1 MKFIKTYENFLS
13 DVEIP
18 PVDIDVQSDENDDN
32 NEFHYDYKITGMRFS
47 IKSESS
53 IKSEVDILNYNY
65 NGKLNKYQINNGY
78 VCFDVK
84 SYYYGKEH
92 EMLNM
97 DVYYS
102 SDIKIPQGR
111 LKINDLIPE
120 ISRII
125 YENIERPFKYN
136 GNLGYEF
143 WDKQAWLSI

>member
-18 PVDIDVQSDENDDN
+18 PVDIDIQSDEDDN
-32 NEFHYDYKITGMRFS
+32 DEFRYDYKITGMRFS
-47 IKSESS
+47 IKSESP
-53 IKSEVDILNYNY
+53 IKSEIDILNYNY
-65 NGKLNKYQINNGY
+65 NGKLNKYQINTGY

-84 SYYYGKEH
+84 SYYYGKGH
-92 EMLNM
+92 DMLNM

-102 SDIKIPQGR
+102 SDIKIPQNR
-111 LKINDLIPE
+111 LKINELIPE

-125 YENIERPFKYN
+125 YENVERPFKYD

-143 WDKQAWLSI
+143 WDKQAWLSV